1 MKVPKYWKS
10 KELLDATAREGDA
23 RRKLL
28 EAKERKHALEQRD
41 IGKTMGIVFDETI
54 VVTERR
60 GGKKVRGVVRTF
72 NAPEYGWITV
82 SVLKKDGT
90 PSASTQNWYYDWEKE

>member
-1 MKVPKYWKS
+1 MNVPKIWKS

-28 EAKERKHALEQRD
+28 EATERKHALEQRD

-72 NAPEYGWITV
+72 NAPECGWITV